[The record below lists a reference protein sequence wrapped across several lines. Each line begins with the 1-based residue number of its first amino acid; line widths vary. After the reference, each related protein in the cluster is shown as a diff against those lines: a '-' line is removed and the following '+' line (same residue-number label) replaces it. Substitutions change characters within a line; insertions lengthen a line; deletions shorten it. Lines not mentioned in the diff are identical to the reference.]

1 MKPPFRLGRK
11 QKRAVLDA
19 EGNEVVVFPKGREE
33 FAELYVEF
41 LNERYNKSMKATFKY
56 EYQVDANDL
65 DEEQRTF
72 TVEGNTYIYNNGKW
86 FDREGLEIKQDS
98 LLATLNEDLALS
110 LEDWLF
116 DELEDLTFDDII
128 HNGDLTFE

>member
-41 LNERYNKSMKATFKY
+41 LNERYNKSMKATFRY

-72 TVEGNTYIYNNGKW
+72 TVEGNTYVYNNGKW

-110 LEDWLF
+110 LEDCLF